1 MSGKLYHSNA
11 TPCAGCA
18 AAPRRARMLSRR
30 RGFTLMEAALAT
42 VIVGVGLL
50 AMIQLMGSLTAQN
63 AAAHQMTTARLLASH
78 IQEAMAGL
86 SFSDPAYANT
96 YFGPEPGETLSS
108 YNDVDDFD
116 GRTFSPPIDSTRAAV
131 PTLGQYSQEIS
142 VWPVH
147 ANQLNINT
155 NPAAPDLPKSANT
168 GAVRVLVKI
177 YYQRVPSAPKFEV
190 YRTAWIRT
198 AG

>member
-1 MSGKLYHSNA
+1 MSGKFYDSVP
-11 TPCAGCA
+11 TVPGCA
-18 AAPRRARMLSRR
+18 AAPRRARVLTRR
-30 RGFTLMEAALAT
+30 SGFTLMEAALAT

-63 AAAHQMTTARLLASH
+63 QAAHQMTTARLLASNV
-78 IQEAMAGL
+78 QEAMAGL
-86 SFSDPAYANT
+86 SYNDPAYSST
-96 YFGPEPGETLSS
+96 YFGPEPGETLPF

-116 GRTFSPPIDSTRAAV
+116 NRSFSPPIDSTRAAV
-131 PTLGQYSQEIS
+131 PTLGQYSQEVS

-147 ANQLNINT
+147 ANALNINT

-177 YYQRVPSAPKFEV
+177 HYQRTPTAPKFEV